1 MVTGLTMVLMFIAT
15 IYGMGELAEKGK
27 AAKVGETTL
36 KMALTNAACI
46 SMAAMVLAYDAACLY
61 VLTKVL

>member
-1 MVTGLTMVLMFIAT
+1 MVTGLIMVLMFFVT
-15 IYGMGELAEKGK
+15 VCGMNELAEKGK

-46 SMAAMVLAYDAACLY
+46 SMAAMVVAYDAACIY